1 MRTAVLTGIVVALFL
16 AGLALSIG
24 TGPRPIDAAT
34 VIAALIRPDAGDE
47 SHTVVRD
54 LRLPRAV
61 ASALVGAALAVAGAV
76 LQGLTRN
83 PLASP
88 SVLGISGGSS
98 LALILALAAGL
109 PLGSGGLLGVAVVG
123 AAGATLLVFGLASTS
138 AHGGPLRLALA
149 GAGVTAL
156 LGSIAHGVIISQGL
170 AHDALS
176 WFGRGVQN
184 VGWSDV
190 AVLGAAASAGLAIA
204 VVVAPGLTVL
214 ALGDDA
220 ARGLGQRR
228 LAVLTAGAASALL
241 LTGASVS
248 IAGTIPFVGL
258 MVPHLARAW
267 VGVDYRRVVPL
278 CAVLGAA
285 LLLYADLLARFLTV
299 RGGSPIP
306 VGLVTT
312 VLGTP
317 FLLVIV
323 RRMRLVD

>member
-1 MRTAVLTGIVVALFL
+1 MKTAALVSIVVVLFL

-24 TGPRPIDAAT
+24 TGTRPIDAVT
-34 VIAALIRPDAGDE
+34 VLTALFWPDAADE
-47 SHTVVRD
+47 SHAVVRD
-54 LRLPRAV
+54 VRLPRAV
-61 ASALVGAALAVAGAV
+61 ASAIVGAALAVAGAV

-83 PLASP
+83 PIASP
-88 SVLGISGGSS
+88 SVLGISSGSS
-98 LALILALAAGL
+98 LAMILARSAGL
-109 PLGSGGLLGVAVVG
+109 SLSAGGILAVAVAG
-123 AAGATLLVFGLASTS
+123 AAGATLLVFGLASMS
-138 AHGGPLRLALA
+138 PHGGPVRLALA

-156 LGSIAHGVIISQGL
+156 LGSVAHGVIIAQGL

-190 AVLGAAASAGLAIA
+190 AVLAGAALVGLAIA
-204 VVVAPGLTVL
+204 VVVAPALTVL

-228 LAVLTAGAASALL
+228 AAVLVAGGSAALL

-285 LLLYADLLARFLTV
+285 LLLYADLLARFLAV
-299 RGGSPIP
+299 SGGSPIP